1 MYFILGGTFMEQVEK
16 RKKLWIIGIIGIC
29 LVLGLSIFAFYNAT
43 KLKQAKEEN
52 SKLLSDLENDGEKV
66 DKLETEI
73 KEKDSQIKD
82 LEAKV
87 EEAKPW
93 FDMSEKEQERKIA
106 EEKEKQEAEEAAAK
120 KKEAEKKKKEEEKE
134 KKGYET
140 GITYE
145 EIARTPDDY
154 EGEKVKFKGKVVQ
167 VIEDDDAVQL
177 RIAVDDDYD
186 KMIFV
191 EYDASII
198 DSRVLEDDQITIMG
212 ISLGLISYESTM
224 GGKITIPAI
233 SVDKVEQ

>member
-1 MYFILGGTFMEQVEK
+1 
-16 RKKLWIIGIIGIC
+16 
-29 LVLGLSIFAFYNAT
+29 
-43 KLKQAKEEN
+43 
-52 SKLLSDLENDGEKV
+52 
-66 DKLETEI
+66 
-73 KEKDSQIKD
+73 
-82 LEAKV
+82 
-87 EEAKPW
+87 
-93 FDMSEKEQERKIA
+93 
-106 EEKEKQEAEEAAAK
+106 
-120 KKEAEKKKKEEEKE
+120 
-134 KKGYET
+134 
-140 GITYE
+140 
-145 EIARTPDDY
+145 
-154 EGEKVKFKGKVVQ
+154 